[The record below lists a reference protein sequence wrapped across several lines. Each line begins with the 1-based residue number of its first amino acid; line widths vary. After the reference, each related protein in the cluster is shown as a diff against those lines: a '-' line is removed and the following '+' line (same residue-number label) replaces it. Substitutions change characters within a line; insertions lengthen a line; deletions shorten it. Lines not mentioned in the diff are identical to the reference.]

1 MKKQTIVVL
10 AAAALLSGVT
20 AASAAGIASSHSAMA
35 KPISDTLSLNATQQ
49 KTAWND
55 LNKQA
60 SNQNA
65 PSGFTDT
72 AGSVVP
78 KTLKINA
85 MPSRAARDVS
95 SLRPY
100 DFAKVSGKLLI
111 VNPRDRKVAEVITG

>member
-10 AAAALLSGVT
+10 AAAALLSGAT
-20 AASAAGIASSHSAMA
+20 AASAAGIASSHSGMA
-35 KPISDTLSLNATQQ
+35 RPVSDTLSLNATQQ

-60 SNQNA
+60 TNQTS
-65 PSGFTDT
+65 PSGFNAN
-72 AGSVVP
+72 AGAVVP
-78 KTLKINA
+78 KALKINA
-85 MPSRAARDVS
+85 MPRKAAHDVS
-95 SLRPY
+95 SLQPY

>member
-65 PSGFTDT
+65 PSGFADT